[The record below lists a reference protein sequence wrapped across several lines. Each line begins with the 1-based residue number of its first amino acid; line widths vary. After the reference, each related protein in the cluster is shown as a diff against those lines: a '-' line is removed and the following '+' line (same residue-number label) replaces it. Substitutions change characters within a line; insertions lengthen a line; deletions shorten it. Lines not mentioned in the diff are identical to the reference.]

1 MREKWADFM
10 NDFGQCE
17 QRGEG
22 VNANF
27 HVVNGIMGMI
37 YVYEIIIKLYI
48 SYKFKVIWVVRR
60 IIDMCKI
67 DPIYRLSRLLLE
79 GVGMQSLVPS
89 IACCMQN

>member
-1 MREKWADFM
+1 LCLEIEKIVREKWADFM

-27 HVVNGIMGMI
+27 HFVNGIMGMI

-48 SYKFKVIWVVRR
+48 SYKFKVIWVVTR
-60 IIDMCKI
+60 IIDTSVNPVHNAQVCYSTMF
-67 DPIYRLSRLLLE
+67 
-79 GVGMQSLVPS
+79 G
-89 IACCMQN
+89 